1 MLAVVCL
8 FSSCLKNDDNEV
20 VTYDDTAVTSFT
32 LGTVRCYR
40 TVKASDGSD
49 STYSYTYSASSTPIS
64 IDQVNRRIYNED
76 SLTVGTDLSRVLV
89 TINTKNNGIA
99 RFKSV
104 DSDDWQ
110 YYSTADSVDLSQVR
124 TLRITSSDGQHNAD
138 YSVEIVCHKEYA
150 DSFSWNRMPAQTVI
164 GSFVKM
170 TAAQTD
176 NGIYVLGADGERM
189 RLLNTVDGSAWTEC
203 ALPDVSDPVA
213 AAFSDATMTAIN
225 GKLYLHSHD
234 LIYATADG
242 QQWETI
248 TPNVMLTSLVGGCE
262 GEWYAIGADDKIYV
276 SRDNGVTWTP
286 DAMESTM
293 YIDNSQY
300 IPASD
305 ITLVTGVSRTNSD
318 IQRVTMIGNKAFTGV
333 DDSFATAVV
342 WNKVVDTAAPQTWTY
357 TNVAKVNKMYVI
369 PRMKG
374 LSATAYAD
382 GILAIGGTPVVGT
395 GEAYSTIYY
404 SPDYGATWHTQKGM
418 TMPQSVVGAKSAVIV
433 ADGKGFFYII
443 AANPDAADADAKS
456 IIWKGKKNSVLWSRK

>member
-8 FSSCLKNDDNEV
+8 FSSCLKNDNEV

-49 STYSYTYSASSTPIS
+49 STYSYTYSASTTPIS

-104 DSDDWQ
+104 DSDEWQ

-124 TLRITSSDGQHNAD
+124 TLRITSSDGLHNAD
-138 YSVEIVCHKEYA
+138 YTVEIVCHKEYA
-150 DSFSWNRMPAQTVI
+150 DSFSWSRMPAQEVI
-164 GSFVKM
+164 GTFVKM
-170 TAAQTD
+170 KAVRTD

-189 RLLNTVDGSAWTEC
+189 RLLNTVDGTAWTEC
-203 ALPDVSDPVA
+203 TLPEVSDPVA
-213 AAFSDATMTAIN
+213 AAFSDASMAAIN
-225 GKLYLHSHD
+225 GKLYLYAHNV
-234 LIYATADG
+234 IYATADG
-242 QQWETI
+242 LQWDAI
-248 TPNVMLTSLVGGCE
+248 TPDVMLASLVGGCKD
-262 GEWYAIGADDKIYV
+262 EWYAIGVDDKIYV
-276 SRDNGVTWTP
+276 SRDNGLTWSG
-286 DAMESTM
+286 DAMESTA
-293 YIDNSQY
+293 YVDNSQY

-305 ITLVTGVSRTNSD
+305 ITLIAGDSRTNSD

-333 DDSFATAVV
+333 DDTFATAVV
-342 WNKVVDTAAPQTWTY
+342 WNKVVDPVAPQSWTY
-357 TNVAKVNKMYVI
+357 TNVAKVNKTYVM
-369 PRMKG
+369 PRMNG
-374 LSATAYAD
+374 LSAAAYAD
-382 GILAIGGTPVVGT
+382 GILAIGGTPVIGT

-418 TMPQSVVGAKSAVIV
+418 TMPQSVIGAKSAVIV

-456 IIWKGKKNSVLWSRK
+456 IIWKGKKNSVLWSKK